1 MLIQHAT
8 KVISYVTH
16 VTLAGLYAT
25 VYFLNDTVRH
35 PILGSLK
42 RALTTSFGSICF
54 GSLLIALVNFIRY
67 FLNLARMNS
76 DNGLLSCFLFIIQCI
91 VSCFQGI
98 FVCFLCLLTSLCLH
112 VYTMFFR
119 NGSPITH
126 LVALPFLE
134 KLSFHQLDA
143 HGTWSR
149 IVVLML

>member
-1 MLIQHAT
+1 M
-8 KVISYVTH
+8 ISYVTH
-16 VTLAGLYAT
+16 VTLAGVYAT

-35 PILGSLK
+35 PILGSLR

-76 DNGLLSCFLFIIQCI
+76 DNGILSCFLFIIQCI
-91 VSCFQGI
+91 VGCFQGL
-98 FVCFLCLLTSLCLH
+98 FVCFICLLATPILTH
-112 VYTMFFR
+112 TYVIR

-126 LVALPFLE
+126 LVGLPFSD
-134 KLSFHQLDA
+134 KLLFHQLDA